1 MNRLTKLTAA
11 LAILTATTPVH
22 AQGLSFEQV
31 QNELADMSCSGSSCT
46 SSSTTQTITKAPDTQ
61 VSVSE
66 SNAPNGGSESC
77 FTADMF
83 GHPFKRGP
91 QCYVPMSLSPTTG
104 GYSIPGAISCANT
117 TTTTTKT
124 IGFDPGAGFSVGT
137 STSSSSSAC

>member
-1 MNRLTKLTAA
+1 MNRLTTLAAVITILAATAPA
-11 LAILTATTPVH
+11 H

-31 QNELADMSCSGSSCT
+31 QRELAGMSCAGSTCT
-46 SSSTTQTITKAPDTQ
+46 SSATTQTITKAPDTF

-77 FTADMF
+77 FTADIF
-83 GHPFKRGP
+83 GNPFKRGP
-91 QCYVPMSLSPTTG
+91 QCYVPHSLSPTTG

-124 IGFDPGAGFSVGT
+124 IRFDPGAGFSVGT
-137 STSSSSSAC
+137 STSSSSSSC